1 MQVSQ
6 EVDMMELSLSRE
18 ISDSEVRNRSYRH
31 LAWLIYF
38 LLSLSLALTDV
49 AVVGWLAKVAG
60 AGEKG

>member
-6 EVDMMELSLSRE
+6 EVDMELSLSRALVA
-18 ISDSEVRNRSYRH
+18 SELSNRSGRH
-31 LAWLIYF
+31 LAWWLAF

-49 AVVGWLAKVAG
+49 AVVAWLAKVAG